1 LLAKNRHV
9 ISDLGAVVT
18 SGVFLTNALP
28 LFVQVQ
34 LSERTVETADEI
46 WSDDLLA
53 RQEEAEVLIAY
64 LRAMASRPSLREDN
78 HAYVL
83 AVDAS
88 YGHGKSFFLRRFARH
103 MAQSHPVAFVD
114 AWVDDLEDEPL
125 VALAATLERALE
137 PYSNKSPKMD
147 ALIAD
152 FRVRAGRVAKIVG
165 TGLLKR
171 GAGLIITQA
180 AADALGDVVSEGP
193 ELSKDIRKDAM
204 KDAGKGL
211 VEEAVAGFGSLV
223 TPSMDARIA
232 RFREGQDAILKM
244 KAALAGI
251 VAELE
256 RSTYPPPI
264 VIVIDELDR
273 CRPTY
278 AIKLLEE
285 IKHLFDVAGIV
296 FVLGMHG
303 NQLAHS
309 VSAAYG
315 SSFDGRAY
323 LRRFISRRYTLKSV
337 PLDQLVEKLVEAIP
351 GLTSRFEY
359 PFVQFEGQHARE
371 LKLSVIVSLYLAD
384 YDLTARDAFSVIE
397 MLETCVALAGNT
409 SLQLPYLLP
418 LIVSHLRAVD
428 GIPEVTQR
436 GSWSFYLQ
444 RTYSNPVE
452 ALTPHELARRFDAS
466 AKLST
471 DQMIEV
477 VNSETRTY
485 TDEIVARL
493 RFGNLPNTDLA
504 QLHNYPLLV
513 ETVSRFK

>member
-1 LLAKNRHV
+1 MITSEAFLAKA
-9 ISDLGAVVT
+9 I
-18 SGVFLTNALP
+18 P
-28 LFVQVQ
+28 LVQVKF
-34 LSERTVETADEI
+34 SERIVETPDEI
-46 WSDDLLA
+46 WSDDLLS
-53 RQEEAEVLIAY
+53 RREEAEVLIAY

-114 AWVDDLEDEPL
+114 AWADDLEDEPL

-137 PYSNKSPKMD
+137 PYSNKSPKMP

-180 AADALGDVVSEGP
+180 AADALGGIVSEGP
-193 ELSKDIRKDAM
+193 ELSKDIRKDAL
-204 KDAGKGL
+204 KDAGKGM
-211 VEEAVAGFGSLV
+211 VEEAVAGFDSLV

-251 VAELE
+251 LAELE
-256 RSTYPPPI
+256 GGIYPPPI

-285 IKHLFDVAGIV
+285 IKHLFDVAGVV

-323 LRRFISRRYTLKSV
+323 LRRFINRRYTLKTV
-337 PLDQLVEKLVEAIP
+337 PLDQLLDKLIGA
-351 GLTSRFEY
+351 SRINAARIEY
-359 PFVQFEGQHARE
+359 PLIRREGQRPAPHE
-371 LKLSVIVSLYLAD
+371 LSAIIALYLRA
-384 YDLTARDAFSVIE
+384 YGLTARDAFAVIE
-397 MLETCVALAGNT
+397 MLETCGALAGDV

-418 LIVSHLRAVD
+418 LIVGHLRGEA
-428 GIPEVTQR
+428 GIPEVVEKP
-436 GSWSFYLQ
+436 SWSYFLQ
-444 RTYSNPVE
+444 REYGSPPE
-452 ALTPHELARRFDAS
+452 ELTLDQLAKHFAVSAELTHEQLVHVTNHGPPS
-466 AKLST
+466 
-471 DQMIEV
+471 
-477 VNSETRTY
+477 Y
-485 TDEIVARL
+485 TDNVAANL
-493 RFGNLPNTDLA
+493 RFGSLPITSLA
-504 QLHNYPLLV
+504 QLSNYPKLV
-513 ETVSRFK
+513 EAVSRFD